1 MSPPEIP
8 VIDIGG
14 LRSEDLHDRRSV
26 AAKIRQACHEIGFF
40 YIINH
45 GIADDVSIRLLAET
59 QRFFA
64 LPLPVKNQV
73 SMTFSEALRGYEPIG
88 AETLDPDA
96 VPDWKESFHIG
107 IDRSADDP
115 LVQAKTPHHGTNQW
129 VENLSGWKSTLED
142 YFAIMMQLSHQLIRG
157 IALSLDLD
165 EYYFAPFIDNPMAIL
180 RLLHYP
186 PHPSHAPKNQLGCG
200 AHIDW
205 SLFTVLL
212 QDQCSGL
219 EMYHPSGQWLS
230 VKPIAGTFIFNLGD
244 LLSRWTNDFYRA
256 APHRVL
262 NCSDRDR
269 YSLPFFFDINYH
281 ALVQCLPTCQ
291 SSENPPQY
299 PAFVAG
305 EHIIKRYQQSY
316 RSLVDAA

>member
-1 MSPPEIP
+1 MKPLEIP
-8 VIDIGG
+8 VIDISG
-14 LRSEDLHDRRSV
+14 LRSENLDDRRSV
-26 AAKIRQACHEIGFF
+26 AAKIRQVCHEIGFF
-40 YIINH
+40 YIVNH
-45 GIADDVSIRLLAET
+45 SISDNITTQVIAEA

-73 SMTFSEALRGYEPIG
+73 SIMRSDVLRGYEPIG
-88 AETLDPDA
+88 TETLDSNT
-96 VPDWKESFHIG
+96 VPDWKESFQIG
-107 IDRSADDP
+107 LDRGADDP

-129 VENLSGWKSTLED
+129 LENLPGWRSALEN
-142 YFAIMMQLSHQLIRG
+142 YFAILMQLSHQLIRG

-165 EYYFAPFIDNPMAIL
+165 EHYFNPFIDNPMSVL

-186 PHPSHAPKNQLGCG
+186 PHPSDAPKNQFGCG

-205 SLFTVLL
+205 SLFTLLL
-212 QDQCSGL
+212 QNQCNGL
-219 EMYHPSGQWLS
+219 EMYHPSGQWVS
-230 VKPIAGTFIFNLGD
+230 VKPIAGTFIMNVGD
-244 LLSRWTNDFYRA
+244 ILSRWTNDFYRA

-262 NCSDRDR
+262 NYSDRDR
-269 YSLPFFFDINYH
+269 YSIPFFFDINYH

-291 SSENPPQY
+291 SSDNLPKY

-316 RSLVDAA
+316 RGLVDAA